1 MTSTPSLDFVTF
13 YVSDLKQ
20 SLDYFTDVL
29 GFTPVPEEDAP
40 GFHFL
45 TGAGG
50 ISFGIAQAGEH
61 TPGAGT
67 AQRYIKTGDLAGRRA
82 AIIGK
87 GVEATPIEQRPFGSI
102 FAVRTPDRYPLT
114 LFEPPASAG

>member
-1 MTSTPSLDFVTF
+1 MASTPSLDFVTF

-20 SLDYFTDVL
+20 SLAYFTDVL
-29 GFTPVPEEDAP
+29 GFIHVPEEDAP

-45 TGAGG
+45 SGTGG
-50 ISFGIAQAGEH
+50 ISFGLAQAGEH

-67 AQRYIKTGDLAGRRA
+67 AQLYIKTDDLAGQRV
-82 AIIGK
+82 AITGK

-102 FAVRTPDRYPLT
+102 FAVHTPDGYPLT
-114 LFEPPASAG
+114 LFEPPVQG